1 MTSEQIEAFRTRIAP
16 YLEREEDKIE
26 LAVICRCA
34 AAYMEHVEATTDSL
48 LKSNVE
54 KYMQ

>member
-1 MTSEQIEAFRTRIAP
+1 MTSEQIAAFKTRIEP

-34 AAYMEHVEATTDSL
+34 AAYMQHVEATTDLL
-48 LKSNVE
+48 LKSDVE